1 MLNREDQRPVT
12 EDDAMSHENALG
24 DRLDELEAKVKQL
37 DGYVHSYG
45 GIAIFAAVGVFFI
58 WYVS

>member
-1 MLNREDQRPVT
+1 
-12 EDDAMSHENALG
+12 MSHENALG